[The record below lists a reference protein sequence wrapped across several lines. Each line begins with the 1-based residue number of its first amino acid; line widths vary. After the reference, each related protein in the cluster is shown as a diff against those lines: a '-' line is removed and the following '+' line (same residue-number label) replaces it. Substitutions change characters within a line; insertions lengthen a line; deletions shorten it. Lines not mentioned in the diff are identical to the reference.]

1 MTAVEEDAHLIAVA
15 PDGRAT
21 QFPAAAREHLTE
33 LVRRAI
39 EPPSLFAVSASSA
52 ATLLYG
58 VVTYSVPSIISGVA
72 SNCPGT
78 VSYSFSGVSSASTAT
93 PVAAASRCRH

>member
-1 MTAVEEDAHLIAVA
+1 L
-15 PDGRAT
+15 P
-21 QFPAAAREHLTE
+21 
-33 LVRRAI
+33 
-39 EPPSLFAVSASSA
+39 VSASSA

-78 VSYSFSGVSSASTAT
+78 VSYSFSGVSQCFHCHAGCSCFTLPALMS
-93 PVAAASRCRH
+93 VNVE